1 MKTRTTLI
9 RTRNGFSAFPRI
21 MFDSTLR
28 VNLHHSFR
36 VARRMRSTGSEH
48 DDNTSLSTE
57 FAQFLNARQQH
68 YGDIMGI
75 RSDGPS
81 HLMNPIT
88 CVTTVLNALQ
98 RCNWPEPGCGINTAF
113 EFTWPLM
120 IESDTSS
127 SLASPRQAR
136 SWTAKEEWLDR
147 SQFHK
152 RIMED
157 SLYSVLVECD
167 DWEFKGNIQFS
178 SVQTDSRAIVPV
190 HVTTAGERSFT
201 FTFCLRR
208 VCQGSLKGCWLIVGV
223 RHGDYSL

>member
-1 MKTRTTLI
+1 MRTHTTLV
-9 RTRNGFSAFPRI
+9 REFPRI
-21 MFDSTLR
+21 IIDSTLL
-28 VNLHHSFR
+28 VNLHHRSFR
-36 VARRMRSTGSEH
+36 VARRMRSTGSDR
-48 DDNTSLSTE
+48 DDNMNLSTK

-75 RSDGPS
+75 HSEGPS

-98 RCNWPEPGCGINTAF
+98 RCNWPEPGSGINTAF
-113 EFTWPLM
+113 DFTWPLM
-120 IESDTSS
+120 ALESDASS

-147 SQFHK
+147 AQFYK

-167 DWEFKGNIQFS
+167 NWEFKGNIQFPS
-178 SVQTDSRAIVPV
+178 LQTDSRAIVPV
-190 HVTTAGERSFT
+190 HVTTAGERSLT
-201 FTFCLRR
+201 FTFCLQR
-208 VCQGSLKGCWLIVGV
+208 VGHGSLKGCWLIVGV